1 MDSSESKEESN
12 GEVSDGTGEGR
23 EDISDGEIRDFVSS
37 LQPLGEG
44 KKRSE
49 FKEEIL
55 RDDSLNSWREL
66 ADRKERGFKWRDG
79 VLVLSK
85 FVCWEQFRDVV
96 VVPKSYRKRVLVVAH
111 ERLGHLGGEKTLGMI
126 NKYFVWPGMSKDVFA
141 HCRGCEQCQMKSRYV
156 PRKAPTV
163 DRPLLTE
170 PFESV
175 AFDLVGPLPKGKGGC
190 MYLLTYVCMATRWP
204 EAIPLR
210 AITARSVAEGL
221 WNIFARTSIPEIILT
236 DQGSQFCSRLVK
248 ELCEL
253 VQIQKVRTSPYHPQ
267 TNGCIERMHST
278 FKSVLGKC
286 IEEKKDWVAQV
297 PFVLFVLR
305 QMPHS
310 DLGFSP
316 FDLVYGFRVRT
327 PLYAM
332 YHGIY
337 KCRVEDLNV
346 CEWVEGMAER
356 LQLLKDCA
364 ALNMAKSKEK
374 RKIQMDKGCKLR
386 EFKEG
391 EKVLY
396 RIPGLC
402 SKLSDSW
409 EGPYV
414 VGERMGSVNYKIYR
428 EGRRRVLRSF
438 MSIA

>member
-1 MDSSESKEESN
+1 M
-12 GEVSDGTGEGR
+12 
-23 EDISDGEIRDFVSS
+23 
-37 LQPLGEG
+37 
-44 KKRSE
+44 
-49 FKEEIL
+49 
-55 RDDSLNSWREL
+55 
-66 ADRKERGFKWRDG
+66 
-79 VLVLSK
+79 
-85 FVCWEQFRDVV
+85 
-96 VVPKSYRKRVLVVAH
+96 
-111 ERLGHLGGEKTLGMI
+111 
-126 NKYFVWPGMSKDVFA
+126 
-141 HCRGCEQCQMKSRYV
+141 
-156 PRKAPTV
+156 
-163 DRPLLTE
+163 
-170 PFESV
+170 
-175 AFDLVGPLPKGKGGC
+175 
-190 MYLLTYVCMATRWP
+190 
-204 EAIPLR
+204 
-210 AITARSVAEGL
+210 
-221 WNIFARTSIPEIILT
+221 
-236 DQGSQFCSRLVK
+236 
-248 ELCEL
+248 
-253 VQIQKVRTSPYHPQ
+253 
-267 TNGCIERMHST
+267 
-278 FKSVLGKC
+278 LGKC